1 MGRLR
6 PGAEVALILS
16 SIALA
21 VVSLRV
27 LTAAPATPQAST
39 SFTAFESGLVRPL
52 ALSTNGARL
61 YAVNTPDGKLEI
73 FDAGAPHLARLHVV
87 PVGLEPVAVALRG
100 DTEAWVVNHLSDSV
114 SIVDLTSSP
123 PRVVRTLL
131 VGDEPSDIVFAGPG
145 RNRAF
150 VSCAHRGQNAPPPQ
164 LQTPGVGRADVW
176 VFDAEAPG
184 GGLGGAPIAIVTLFG
199 DTPRG
204 LAVSPDGSKV
214 YASIFHSGNRTTTVH
229 EGAIPDGELP
239 PPRTNA
245 AGDPAPETG
254 LIVQHD
260 GTHWVDEL
268 GRSWDAA
275 VKFSLPDEDVF
286 TIDALADPPV
296 EIGSWSGVGTTLFHL
311 AVNPA
316 SGDVFVAETEARNEV
331 RFEGP
336 GTFAGTT
343 VRGHIAESRIAILS
357 DGQVRRRH
365 LNKHIDYGAFPGT
378 VEENARSLA
387 FPVDLAF
394 SADGT
399 TLYVAALGSSKV
411 GVFATEELVNDTF
424 VPSAASQIPVSGGG
438 PSGLAIDD
446 AHQRLYVLTRFDN
459 AITIVDLGSREE
471 VAKVPLYNPEPESL
485 VAGRRF
491 LYDAALTSSR
501 GDSACA
507 SCHVFGDLDQ
517 LAWDLG
523 NPDGE
528 VINNPNPFV
537 VGPADD
543 LFFHPMKG
551 PMSTQSLRGMAKAG
565 PMHWRGDRTGGNDPG
580 GDALDEEHAFKKF
593 NVAFEGLL
601 GRTGPLD
608 DDQMQ
613 AFTDFILQLTYPP
626 NPIRALDNSLTSAQ
640 LAGRNTFGSEL
651 TDGNRCGTCHTLNR
665 LSGFFGTGGGSSFD
679 GEPQNFKVPHL
690 RNMYQKVG
698 MFGMPDVPTIRP
710 GDNGDQGPQIRGFG
724 FSHDGAIDTIPRFL
738 KSLVFQF
745 SPDPDIDA
753 AKRSNL
759 AEFMFAFDS
768 DLAPVVGQQVT
779 LRGDSG
785 AAVAGRID
793 LLVERCRSVFTTTTR
808 ECDLVVKGNVGGL
821 ARGYLLDPDSG
832 QFHGD
837 RIADPPLDDAA
848 LRALAATPGQELTF
862 TAVPPGNGPRI
873 GIDRDKDGQLDRDEL
888 DAGSDPGNPLS
899 IPLDRDGDGSLN
911 AADCAPDDASIHPGA
926 AEVCNQ
932 VDDDCANGID
942 DGLPT
947 PTWHLDADADG
958 FGGPGGTIDRCGGQ
972 PPAGYA
978 AEANDCNDADA
989 SIHPGALDLCD
1000 GANNDCAGAEDDPP
1014 CAALD
1019 LDGSGRVDGFELA
1032 QIGRAFGTCAP
1043 SPADLDGD
1051 GCVDGMDLAAL
1062 ASVWARS
1069 CSGGTLTCP

>member
-1 MGRLR
+1 MGPLR
-6 PGAEVALILS
+6 PRAKFALILS
-16 SIALA
+16 AIALA
-21 VVSLRV
+21 AVFLRL
-27 LTAAPATPQAST
+27 LTAAPAAPHAST

-52 ALSTNGARL
+52 ALSPDGTKL
-61 YAVNTPDGKLEI
+61 FAVNTPDGKLEI
-73 FDAGAPHLARLHVV
+73 LDVGASGLTRAHVV

-100 DTEAWVVNHLSDSV
+100 NAEAWVVNHLSDSV
-114 SIVDLTSSP
+114 SIVDVTSSP

-164 LQTPGVGRADVW
+164 LQTPGVGRADIW
-176 VFDAEAPG
+176 VFDAADTG
-184 GGLGGAPIAIVTLFG
+184 AGLGGTPQAIVTLFG

-254 LIVQHD
+254 LIVKFD

-268 GRSWDAA
+268 GRSWDPA
-275 VKFSLPDEDVF
+275 VKFSLPDKDVF

-296 EIGSWSGVGTTLFHL
+296 ETGSWSGVGTTLFHL

-316 SGDVFVAETEARNEV
+316 TGDVFVAGTEARNEV

-336 GTFAGTT
+336 GTFGGTT
-343 VRGHIAESRIAILS
+343 VRGHIAESRITILS
-357 DGQVRRRH
+357 EGQVRHRH
-365 LNKHIDYGAFPGT
+365 LNKHVDYGTFPGT
-378 VEENARSLA
+378 AQENARSLA

-394 SADGT
+394 TANGA
-399 TLYVAALGSSKV
+399 TLYVAALGSGKV
-411 GVFATEELVNDTF
+411 GVFATEDLVDDAF
-424 VPSAASQIPVSGGG
+424 VPSTASQIAVSGGG
-438 PSGLAIDD
+438 PSGLALDE
-446 AHQRLYVLTRFDN
+446 ARQRLYVLTRFDN
-459 AITIVDLGSREE
+459 AIAIVDTATRREIG
-471 VAKVPLYNPEPESL
+471 KLPLYNPEPESL

-523 NPDGE
+523 DPDAE

-551 PMSTQSLRGMAKAG
+551 PMSTQSLRGMADAG
-565 PMHWRGDRTGGNDPG
+565 PMHWRGDRTGGNDAG
-580 GDALDEEHAFKKF
+580 GDALDEDHAFKKF
-593 NVAFEGLL
+593 NAAFEGLL

-640 LAGRNTFGSEL
+640 LFGRNTFGSEL

-665 LSGFFGTGGGSSFD
+665 QSGFFGTGGGSSFD

-724 FSHDGAIDTIPRFL
+724 FAHDGSTDTIARFL

-745 SPDPDIDA
+745 SPDPVIDA

-768 DLAPVVGQQVT
+768 NLAPVVGQQVT
-779 LRGDSG
+779 L
-785 AAVAGRID
+785 AAAGGIEVNARID
-793 LLVERCRSVFTTTTR
+793 LFLARCATVLTTTTK
-808 ECDLVVKGNVGGL
+808 ECDLVVKAIVGGL
-821 ARGYLLDPDSG
+821 ARGYLFDPDTGHFRS
-832 QFHGD
+832 D
-837 RIADPPLDDAA
+837 RLADPPLEAAA
-848 LRALAATPGQELTF
+848 LRALAAVPGQELTF
-862 TAVPPGNGPRI
+862 TAVPPGNGLRI
-873 GIDRDKDGQLDRDEL
+873 GIDRDEDGQLDRDEL
-888 DAGSDPGNPLS
+888 DAGSDPANPLS
-899 IPLDRDGDGSLN
+899 VLLDRDGDGSPN
-911 AADCAPDDASIHPGA
+911 VADCAPDEATIHPGA
-926 AEVCNQ
+926 
-932 VDDDCANGID
+932 VDV
-942 DGLPT
+942 
-947 PTWHLDADADG
+947 
-958 FGGPGGTIDRCGGQ
+958 
-972 PPAGYA
+972 
-978 AEANDCNDADA
+978 
-989 SIHPGALDLCD
+989 CD
-1000 GANNDCAGAEDDPP
+1000 GADNDCTGAADDPS
-1014 CAALD
+1014 CAVLD
-1019 LDGSGRVDGFELA
+1019 RDGSGRVDGFELA
-1032 QIGRAFGTCAP
+1032 ELGRAFGTCAP
-1043 SPADLDGD
+1043 SPADLDGN
-1051 GCVDGMDLAAL
+1051 GCVDGLDLALL
-1062 ASVWARS
+1062 ASLWARS
-1069 CSGGTLTCP
+1069 CPSGATLTCP